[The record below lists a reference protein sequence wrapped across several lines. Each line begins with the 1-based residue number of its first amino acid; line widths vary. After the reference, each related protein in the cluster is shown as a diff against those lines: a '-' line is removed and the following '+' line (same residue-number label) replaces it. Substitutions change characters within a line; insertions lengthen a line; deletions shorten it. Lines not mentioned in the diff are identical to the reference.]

1 MKVEIWSDIMCPF
14 CYMGKRKFE
23 LALAEFE
30 PRENIEIIWK
40 SYQLMPDLEKG
51 TPTDLEKIL
60 VERKGISIN
69 QARQMNASVTQS
81 GKQVGLT
88 YNFDKALAVNTFDA
102 HRFLHFAKAN
112 GKSNGA
118 EEVIFRSYFTD
129 GKNVG
134 DFNVLVEL
142 GKEIGLDTHAL
153 STALENGSYE
163 DEVLTDMYE
172 AKQLGVRGVPFFVFN
187 RKYAV
192 SGAQEPGIFLQ
203 TLEKSYSEWQKD
215 NPEIKMEMSDAKVC
229 TPNGECD

>member
-30 PRENIEIIWK
+30 HKDKIEIIWK
-40 SYQLMPDLEKG
+40 SFQLHPELKKS
-51 TPTDLEKIL
+51 TPTDIEELIAGK
-60 VERKGISIN
+60 KGIDTN
-69 QARQMNASVTQS
+69 QAKHINEQVAQAGR
-81 GKQVGLT
+81 QVGLNF
-88 YNFDKALAVNTFDA
+88 NFDKVLAINTFDA

-112 GKSNGA
+112 GKTNEA
-118 EEVIFRSYFTD
+118 EEVMFSAYYTD

-142 GKEIGLDTHAL
+142 GKELGLDTNAL
-153 STALENGSYE
+153 KTALGNESYA
-163 DEVLTDMYE
+163 DEVRADIYE
-172 AKQLGVRGVPFFVFN
+172 AQQLGIRGVPFFVFD

-192 SGAQEPGIFLQ
+192 SGAQEPQTFLQ
-203 TLEKSYSEWQKD
+203 TLVKSYTEWQKE
-215 NPEIKMEMSDAKVC
+215 NPETKLEIIEGKVC

>member
-30 PRENIEIIWK
+30 HKENIEIIWK

-118 EEVIFRSYFTD
+118 EEVMFRSYFTD

-142 GKEIGLDTHAL
+142 GKEIGLDTNAL
-153 STALENGSYE
+153 ATALENGSYE
-163 DEVLTDMYE
+163 DEVRADMYE
-172 AKQLGVRGVPFFVFN
+172 ARQLGVRGVPFFVFN

-192 SGAQEPGIFLQ
+192 SGAQDPGIFLQ

-215 NPEIKMEMSDAKVC
+215 NPEIKMEMIDGKVC